1 MSGGLLDAIFAELA
15 NAVQDVRREVVE
27 RGWFGRPTT
36 PAMPVDHETPRGTS
50 IMENFEA
57 RRPTFEDLW
66 GPRSE
71 HEATP
76 APEKDRGIDF

>member
-15 NAVQDVRREVVE
+15 NAVQDVRRE
-27 RGWFGRPTT
+27 
-36 PAMPVDHETPRGTS
+36 VDHETPRGTS